1 MRHAFLSRL
10 PTVCLAL
17 LLWAAPALA
26 QDYRPN
32 AALGELLAH
41 TPYVKSG
48 TNPGG
53 KNVLENSCIYK
64 ESFSLSPN
72 ETVNKEACAV
82 PAAVAKFTAQ
92 YGQPAASAPAPG
104 GKTMLEYFLLFNDNS
119 YHVKVFIGCE
129 GAKTETFAMVEC
141 KVEKN
146 RVRPEL
152 PKDKKPFWKSISP
165 F

>member
-1 MRHAFLSRL
+1 MPMRVATLTILLVFA
-10 PTVCLAL
+10 VCF
-17 LLWAAPALA
+17 PALA
-26 QDYRPN
+26 QDFRPN
-32 AALGELLAH
+32 QALGEKLSK
-41 TPYVKSG
+41 TPYIAQPA
-48 TNPGG
+48 NPGG
-53 KNVLENSCIYK
+53 KSILDNSCIYK

-72 ETVNKEACAV
+72 ETVNKETCAV

-104 GKTMLEYFLLFNDNS
+104 GKTMLEYFLLFNNNS